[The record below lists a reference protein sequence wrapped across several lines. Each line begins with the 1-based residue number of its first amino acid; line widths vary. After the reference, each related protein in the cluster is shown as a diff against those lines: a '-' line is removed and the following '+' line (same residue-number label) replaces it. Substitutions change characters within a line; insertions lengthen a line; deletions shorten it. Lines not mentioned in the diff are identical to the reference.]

1 MKSLYNINKIESD
14 CISKSNSPQKR
25 MKMNGKWILWAIVLV
40 VIPLLG
46 QAQTGLYVYDGGYF
60 LRNGNVWTEYRP
72 GNKDGVW
79 ATYNQLNEKDNNYYH
94 IKNSVSTMAIPKTA
108 DNNFY
113 IYNNGNWE
121 IVYYTK
127 AIYNYFN
134 DNSRHIY
141 CYKGG
146 YFVKDGITWREYRPG
161 NKDGVW
167 ATYNQLNE
175 KDNNYYHIKNSV
187 STMAIPKT
195 ADNNF
200 YIYNNGNW
208 EIVYYTTCI
217 YDIPSNNDSTF
228 MFLNSIMMED
238 EEDNKAVAFIQNYLP
253 LSLKNKFTK
262 DDLYYIHDL
271 IKYHMDDETDEE
283 GYINIDKVVEYV
295 VKQAAEEGEMG
306 PYDPK
311 DIFFVVQGEIEYTDR
326 QFD

>member
-14 CISKSNSPQKR
+14 CISKSNSPKKR

-79 ATYNQLNEKDNNYYH
+79 ATYNQ
-94 IKNSVSTMAIPKTA
+94 
-108 DNNFY
+108 F
-113 IYNNGNWE
+113 
-121 IVYYTK
+121 
-127 AIYNYFN
+127 
-134 DNSRHIY
+134 
-141 CYKGG
+141 
-146 YFVKDGITWREYRPG
+146 
-161 NKDGVW
+161 
-167 ATYNQLNE
+167 NE

-295 VKQAAEEGEMG
+295 VKQATEEGEMG